1 MEAVSTSKMKL
12 FLRKKPVKCY
22 SRYIAL
28 CGAVT
33 WSLWEVNEQ
42 HLQSFE
48 MWCWRRKEKTIWTVS
63 MRNKEV

>member
-1 MEAVSTSKMKL
+1 
-12 FLRKKPVKCY
+12 
-22 SRYIAL
+22 L

-33 WSLWEVNEQ
+33 WSLREVDKN

-48 MWCWRRKEKTIWTVS
+48 MWCWRTNKMTIWNVS